1 MKKKMITI
9 SAVSLAALIVCI
21 VMYNITNTGIYE
33 TLAITAGTMAYHF
46 IIRLL
51 AGYAFN
57 GLKRNHANYHHR
69 WYQIH
74 SWENKLYSLMNVKSW
89 KNKMPTFDPDMFN
102 PKIHTWDEIAQA
114 MCQSELVH
122 ETNVVLSF
130 IPVAASVWFGAFW
143 VFFITSFLGACF
155 DLSFVIMQR
164 YNRPRVVKIAER
176 AGREIQ
182 K

>member
-1 MKKKMITI
+1 MKKKMIAI
-9 SAVSLAALIVCI
+9 SAISLAALIVCI
-21 VMYNITNTGIYE
+21 VMYNITNTGIYK
-33 TLAITAGTMAYHF
+33 TLAITAGTIAYHF
-46 IIRLL
+46 IIRMV

-57 GLKRNHANYHHR
+57 GLKRNHADYHHR

-74 SWENKLYSLMNVKSW
+74 SWENKLYSLMNVKLW

-102 PKIHTWDEIAQA
+102 PKIHTWDEIVQA

-130 IPVAASVWFGAFW
+130 VPVIASVWFGAFW
-143 VFFITSFLGACF
+143 VFFITSLAGACF
-155 DLSFVIMQR
+155 DMCFVIMQR
-164 YNRPRVVKIAER
+164 YNRPRVVKIAGR
-176 AGREIQ
+176 AGKEIQ